1 MMYYLKDEFSR
12 NKCIARFNHLLE
24 HAVLVEL
31 TDATKRSTA
40 QNSYLHVVLGAVA
53 LFVGESLEYV
63 KQELYKR
70 TVNPDIYV
78 VEKDNPTLGHIVSL
92 RSSRDLNKEEMSVS
106 IDRFRK
112 WAAEQ
117 GIYTPSPEDLSMI
130 SRISAEM
137 SQAHYL

>member
-1 MMYYLKDEFSR
+1 MLYYLKDEFSR

-24 HAVLVEL
+24 NAVLIEL

-63 KQELYKR
+63 KQEIYKR
-70 TVNPDIYV
+70 LVNPELDV
-78 VEKDNPTLGHIVSL
+78 VEKDNPTLGHITAL
-92 RSSRDLNKEEMSVS
+92 RSSRDLDKEEMSIS

-117 GIYTPSPEDLSMI
+117 GIYTPSPEDLAMI

>member
-1 MMYYLKDEFSR
+1 MLYALQDEYSR
-12 NKCIARFNHLLE
+12 NKCIARFKWLLE

-40 QNSYLHVVLGAVA
+40 QNSYLHVVLGSVA
-53 LFVGESLEYV
+53 MYVGESLEYV

-78 VEKDNPTLGHIVSL
+78 VEKDNRALGHIVTL
-92 RSSRDLNKEEMSVS
+92 RSSKDLDKEEMTRS

-117 GIYTPSPEDLSMI
+117 GIYTPSPDDLATI

-137 SQAHYL
+137 SQVHYL

>member
-1 MMYYLKDEFSR
+1 ML
-12 NKCIARFNHLLE
+12 I
-24 HAVLVEL
+24 EL

-63 KQELYKR
+63 KQEVYKR
-70 TVNPDIYV
+70 MVNPDIYV

-92 RSSRDLNKEEMSVS
+92 RSSRDLNKEEMSLS

-117 GIYTPSPEDLSMI
+117 GIYTPSPDDLATI
-130 SRISAEM
+130 SRINAEM